1 VRQVLVHALLRLVIY
16 TDLTFPTRMMVW
28 LRWIISPIG
37 HAFETVLVVE
47 SKRRVFNSL
56 SFNMTYNYDHSLV
69 WRNFGIS
76 IGCMVFF
83 CGTNFLANEK
93 IAAVKPEGKVLVL
106 RRSRL
111 PERRNQHV
119 DGAAGG
125 AKSTERNSVGSDY
138 TVAVIQPL
146 TEIFHWNDVCSDI
159 KNKKEDRRLLDNVCW
174 VKPDTRP

>member
-1 VRQVLVHALLRLVIY
+1 
-16 TDLTFPTRMMVW
+16 
-28 LRWIISPIG
+28 
-37 HAFETVLVVE
+37 
-47 SKRRVFNSL
+47 
-56 SFNMTYNYDHSLV
+56 MTYNYDHSLV

-93 IAAVKPEGKVLVL
+93 IAAVKPEVRPTTTSLLMCAHYFQGKVLVL

-174 VKPDTRP
+174 VKPDTRPL